1 MKSLLSAQNLTKR
14 FGGLAAVNDVSLDLL
29 RNHIH
34 AVIGPNGAGKSTLTN
49 LLSGDLPPT
58 SGTVQLGGQDV
69 TGWNP
74 EKISRQGLGRSYQKT
89 NIFLPFTVWENV
101 RLAAQSR
108 QPHAARWLSRATDFA
123 ALNARATR
131 AIELSGLENRKTA
144 IAGTIS
150 HGEQRQLEIAM
161 TLATEPQVLLLDEPL
176 AGMGVAEAERMVAL
190 LLDAQERPRHPAGRT
205 RHGRGLHAGRP
216 ADRDGQR
223 QGDRQR
229 HTRRHPRRRR
239 RAGRLSGR
247 GTLMAELL
255 IDAKGIHTYYGASH
269 ILRGIDFSVA
279 RGETIGL
286 MGRNGMGKSTLLKS
300 IMGLVRPRSGSVAI
314 TGQDMLGRAP
324 YEISRLG
331 IAYVPEGRGIFGN
344 LSVVENLK
352 MAARAGTRG
361 QRDWTYERVLETFP
375 RLQERLGHGGQQLS
389 GGEQQMLTIG
399 RALMTNPDVL
409 ILDEAT
415 EGLAPLIAREIWRI
429 CGVIRETGI
438 SSVIVD
444 KNWKHVTQITDRNI
458 ILVKGEVV
466 FEGSSAELHARPELL
481 TQYLGV

>member
-1 MKSLLSAQNLTKR
+1 
-14 FGGLAAVNDVSLDLL
+14 
-29 RNHIH
+29 
-34 AVIGPNGAGKSTLTN
+34 
-49 LLSGDLPPT
+49 
-58 SGTVQLGGQDV
+58 
-69 TGWNP
+69 
-74 EKISRQGLGRSYQKT
+74 
-89 NIFLPFTVWENV
+89 
-101 RLAAQSR
+101 
-108 QPHAARWLSRATDFA
+108 
-123 ALNARATR
+123 
-131 AIELSGLENRKTA
+131 
-144 IAGTIS
+144 
-150 HGEQRQLEIAM
+150 
-161 TLATEPQVLLLDEPL
+161 
-176 AGMGVAEAERMVAL
+176 
-190 LLDAQERPRHPAGRT
+190 
-205 RHGRGLHAGRP
+205 
-216 ADRDGQR
+216 
-223 QGDRQR
+223 
-229 HTRRHPRRRR
+229 
-239 RAGRLSGR
+239 
-247 GTLMAELL
+247 MAELL
-255 IDAKGIHTYYGASH
+255 INAQGIHTYYGASH

-300 IMGLVRPRSGSVAI
+300 IMGLVPPRSGSVTI
-314 TGQDMLGRAP
+314 TGRPMAGRAP

-361 QRDWTYERVLETFP
+361 QRDWTYERVLKTFP
-375 RLQERLGHGGQQLS
+375 RLAERLGHGGQQLS

-429 CGVIRETGI
+429 CGVIRESGI

-444 KNWKHVTQITDRNI
+444 KNWKHVTQITDRNV

>member
-1 MKSLLSAQNLTKR
+1 MATT
-14 FGGLAAVNDVSLDLL
+14 
-29 RNHIH
+29 
-34 AVIGPNGAGKSTLTN
+34 P
-49 LLSGDLPPT
+49 
-58 SGTVQLGGQDV
+58 
-69 TGWNP
+69 
-74 EKISRQGLGRSYQKT
+74 
-89 NIFLPFTVWENV
+89 V
-101 RLAAQSR
+101 RA
-108 QPHAARWLSRATDFA
+108 
-123 ALNARATR
+123 
-131 AIELSGLENRKTA
+131 
-144 IAGTIS
+144 
-150 HGEQRQLEIAM
+150 
-161 TLATEPQVLLLDEPL
+161 EPV
-176 AGMGVAEAERMVAL
+176 EA
-190 LLDAQERPRHPAGRT
+190 
-205 RHGRGLHAGRP
+205 
-216 ADRDGQR
+216 
-223 QGDRQR
+223 
-229 HTRRHPRRRR
+229 
-239 RAGRLSGR
+239 
-247 GTLMAELL
+247 L
-255 IDAKGIHTYYGASH
+255 IDARGLNTYYGASH

-300 IMGLVRPRSGSVAI
+300 LMGLVKPRSGTVTI
-314 TGQDMLGRAP
+314 MGRDMTGRPP
-324 YEISRLG
+324 YEVARLG

-429 CGVIRETGI
+429 CGVIRESGI

-444 KNWKHVTQITDRNI
+444 KNWKHVTQITDRNV

-466 FEGSSAELHARPELL
+466 FAGTSSELRSRPQLL
-481 TQYLGV
+481 EQYLGV